1 MKPHHLMLSAAQAIG
16 SLLELPRTV
25 RSLAARVERASE
37 IAGELHKRAVFAE
50 SYARQVHA
58 EATKTAADLE
68 EARDERRAAQ
78 EGERAAEA
86 TLDQREREWSLAT
99 SGNTTDE
106 AFEEALE
113 AAYWRY
119 DALHNANY
127 KDADPSRVGP
137 MDEREAFKCV
147 ARSVAKTY
155 AGSRELPR
163 ASSAKLHAIAD
174 YVGETHEHDAE
185 SLPHAIADAVAAKV
199 RAGYEDFPI
208 VGVHYSP
215 DGSMT
220 PVRARLD
227 QTVEPVGGTFNCC
240 PPAAPTL
247 VNIERLDE
255 LFALH
260 EQKNGFVIHYTDPIR
275 QKNIEALLSGPE
287 VAPSVEELGQLLAED
302 KSE

>member
-1 MKPHHLMLSAAQAIG
+1 MKPLHLMLSAANAIG

-25 RSLAARVERASE
+25 RSLSARVERAT
-37 IAGELHKRAVFAE
+37 ELAAELRKRAQIAE

-78 EGERAAEA
+78 EGQRAAEEA
-86 TLDQREREWSLAT
+86 LKRREREWIAAIRSEAP
-99 SGNTTDE
+99 DE
-106 AFEEALE
+106 ALEEALE

-127 KDADPSRVGP
+127 KDADPNRTGP

-155 AGSRELPR
+155 AEPRELPR

-174 YVGETHEHDAE
+174 HVVETHEHDAE

-199 RAGYEDFPI
+199 RSEYEDFPL

-220 PVRARLD
+220 PVRARPD
-227 QTVEPVGGTFNCC
+227 GTVELGGTFNCS

-255 LFALH
+255 LFTLH
-260 EQKNGFVIHYTDPIR
+260 EKKDGFVIHYTDPIR
-275 QKNIEALLSGPE
+275 QKNIEALLSEPE
-287 VAPSVEELGQLLAED
+287 VAPSVEELGELLAED